1 MIIKFIIYGM
11 FGVLQILLIDLDTAD
26 ALSRNLKTSKLKIVS
41 LAPTKVP
48 PQWLLKQDSQSLKF
62 KLNLCL
68 KNLKGGC
75 H

>member
-1 MIIKFIIYGM
+1 M

-48 PQWLLKQDSQSLKF
+48 PQ
-62 KLNLCL
+62 
-68 KNLKGGC
+68 
-75 H
+75 